1 MIPAPPQLSRL
12 YENTPVLVAA
22 YDADDRLRYAN
33 AAFRAAFFLQP
44 RETPLWSELMR
55 RNVQAGRG
63 TVLRA
68 ATFEDWLVS
77 TQARRGKTGF
87 RAFETD
93 LVDGRWLWMTETV
106 DADGWMLCIASD
118 ITTLRADERAVRQD
132 RDIAMKAAHTD
143 DLTGVAN
150 RRFITARIE
159 EMLQSPRP
167 SSASGSG
174 HGCVAVI
181 DIDNFK
187 YINDQHGHAVGDA
200 ILKDF
205 ARRMLTL
212 VRRADCF
219 GRIGGEGLNA
229 FVIGQ
234 GRRGLGRRTRGAAA
248 RRIEPDT
255 VVALKADQ
263 AIAIGQ
269 NGQALGVGLVL
280 VL

>member
-1 MIPAPPQLSRL
+1 M
-12 YENTPVLVAA
+12 
-22 YDADDRLRYAN
+22 
-33 AAFRAAFFLQP
+33 
-44 RETPLWSELMR
+44 
-55 RNVQAGRG
+55 QAGRG

-219 GRIGGEGLNA
+219 GRIGGEEFLLVMPGIAPRQATVMVEAMLDHIRTSQPLPTLPQLRYTFSA
-229 FVIGQ
+229 GIACGQ
-234 GRRGLGRRTRGAAA
+234 PG
-248 RRIEPDT
+248 DT
-255 VVALKADQ
+255 ASALCVRADQ
-263 AIAIGQ
+263 ALYDAKLSGRDRVHVE
-269 NGQALGVGLVL
+269 ALPPVAASG
-280 VL
+280 